1 MNYISFRGVRTD
13 SIGLYVVRMP
23 AHKKAKQ
30 RHTEYEIPGRNGAVS
45 ILDGYSPFDIQCQVI
60 MQGGASS
67 MRQVINAWAD
77 GAGDLFT
84 SDDTTKVWKAS
95 VLREVQYSRK
105 LIGDTFHD
113 TATIT
118 WRCQPI
124 MRERTPTVQTFT
136 ASGTLINTGNVEAHP
151 TIIVKGTGTCT
162 IKIGTETI
170 VLEGVTADVTID
182 CDAGYVY
189 TASGAVA
196 MKGEFPVLPLGNT
209 SVSFSGGVTSLQI
222 TPNWGWV

>member
-45 ILDGYSPFDIQCQVI
+45 ILDGYSPFDIQAQVI
-60 MQGGASS
+60 MQGGDASL
-67 MRQVINAWAD
+67 RQVINAWAD

-84 SDDTTKVWKAS
+84 SDDTSKVWKAS
-95 VLREVQYSRK
+95 VLREVQYGRK

-113 TATIT
+113 TATVT
-118 WRCQPI
+118 FHCQPI
-124 MRERTPTVQTFT
+124 MRERVPDTVTFVGAT
-136 ASGTLINTGNVEAHP
+136 TLLNPGNVEAHP
-151 TIIVKGTGTCT
+151 LIIVKGTGDCT
-162 IKIGTETI
+162 LQIGTETI
-170 VLEGVTADVTID
+170 TLEGVTDDVTID
-182 CDAGYVY
+182 SEAGYVY
-189 TASGAVA
+189 TASGAVT
-196 MKGEFPVLPLGNT
+196 MRGEFPVLGLGTTNL
-209 SVSFSGGVTSLQI
+209 SFSGGVTSVTI